1 MSNRGQRR
9 AIVVGYRGQDGQILC
24 QQLLHSGVSLIGVGV
39 SELYH
44 AHSDSGDY
52 PTRVDITCM
61 QDVFKLVSTFQPNE
75 IYYLAAFHHSSQEA
89 VPLPPLEFYQ
99 KCYAVNVTG
108 LLHFLEAARVVSSCP
123 RVFYASSSLIFSAE
137 NTSMLTEKS
146 PYSPSGFY
154 AITKVNGMQL
164 CREYREQHQ
173 VFASTGILF
182 NHESALRHPKFLSQK
197 IIRSA
202 FDISSGSSEKLEVGD
217 LNAQVDWGYAP
228 DYVKAFREILSC
240 DQSNDFIVASGE
252 AHTVQEFI
260 EIVFDYFKLDWR
272 EHVVENGAILARRL
286 PAKVGNTALLRARTA
301 WRYSRNFKEMV
312 TQLIEDTRVHLRQ
325 PACQN

>member
-1 MSNRGQRR
+1 MTYGEERR
-9 AIVVGYRGQDGQILC
+9 AIVVGYRGQDGQLLC
-24 QQLLHSGVSLIGVGV
+24 EQLLNSGVSLIGVGV
-39 SELYH
+39 DSLYH
-44 AHSDSGDY
+44 AHSDIGDY
-52 PTRVDITCM
+52 PTLVDVTCM
-61 QDVFKLVSTFQPNE
+61 QDVVKLVSTFQPNE
-75 IYYLAAFHHSSQEA
+75 IYYLAAFHHSSQESTE
-89 VPLPPLEFYQ
+89 LPPLEFYQ

-108 LLHFLEAARVVSSCP
+108 LLHFLEAARFTSSRP

-137 NTSMLTEKS
+137 NTSILTEKS

-182 NHESALRHPKFLSQK
+182 NHESALRPSKFLSQK

-202 FDISSGSSEKLEVGD
+202 FDISSGNIKKLVVGD

-240 DQSNDFIVASGE
+240 DQSDDFIVASGE

-260 EIVFDYFKLDWR
+260 EVVFDYFKLDWR

-286 PAKVGNTALLRARTA
+286 PAKVGSTSLLQARTA

-312 TQLIEDTRVHLRQ
+312 TQLIEDTGVHLRQ
-325 PACQN
+325 SGCQN